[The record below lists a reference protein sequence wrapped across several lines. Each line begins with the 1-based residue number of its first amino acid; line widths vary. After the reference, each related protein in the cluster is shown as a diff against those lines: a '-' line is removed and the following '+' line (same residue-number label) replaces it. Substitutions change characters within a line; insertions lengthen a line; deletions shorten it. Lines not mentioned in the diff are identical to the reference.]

1 MHLILVGGFLGAGKT
16 TLLHHAAQRLTAQGH
31 TVGLITNDQAP
42 DLVDTAL
49 LTPAAAGIQE
59 VAGSCFC
66 CNFDGLMR
74 AVDALT
80 QAGATHI
87 IAEPVGS
94 CTDLSATILNPLKQ
108 LYPEIQLAPL
118 TVLVDPQRLHDTLM
132 HPGTQLDPDAVYIFR
147 LQMQEADHILLT
159 KSDACS
165 TAERDAA
172 MAWLAEELPGVPA
185 AAISA
190 VNTDA
195 SGALDTWLHT
205 VLAGGAAGARIVPV
219 DYDRY
224 AQGEAVL
231 GWLNATYGLRWIDGL
246 APHWEDFARR
256 FMTGL
261 HDQLREAAHE
271 VGHVKLLLQA
281 GPWQVAANLTA
292 LHEPY
297 AFHRNTPEAAPS
309 LQATLTLNAR
319 VQTSPATLTDI
330 AQRALATA
338 AHGCVAPTQRTL
350 HALQPGRPT
359 PTHRYAAVVA

>member
-16 TLLHHAAQRLTAQGH
+16 TLLHHAARRLTAQGH

-74 AVDALT
+74 AVDTLAR
-80 QAGATHI
+80 AGATHI

-118 TVLVDPQRLHDTLM
+118 TVLVDPQRLRDTLM
-132 HPGTQLDPDAVYIFR
+132 RPATQLDADAIYIFR
-147 LQMQEADHILLT
+147 LQLQEADRILLT
-159 KSDACS
+159 KSDTCS
-165 TAERDAA
+165 AADRDAA
-172 MAWLAEELPGVPA
+172 LAWLAEEFPGTPVS
-185 AAISA
+185 AISMKDMA
-190 VNTDA
+190 
-195 SGALDTWLHT
+195 ALDAWLGA
-205 VLAGGAAGARIVPV
+205 VLAGGTSGARIVPV

-224 AQGEAVL
+224 AHGEAVL
-231 GWLNATYGLRWIDGL
+231 GWLNATYTLRWIDGL
-246 APHWEDFARR
+246 APRWEDFARR
-256 FMTGL
+256 FMTEL
-261 HDQLREAAHE
+261 HNQLREAAHE

-292 LHEPY
+292 LHAPY
-297 AFHRNTPEAAPS
+297 AFHPNTPEAPPALS
-309 LQATLTLNAR
+309 ATLTVNAR
-319 VQTSPATLTDI
+319 VQTTPGTLTGI
-330 AQRALATA
+330 VQHALSKS
-338 AHGCVAPTQRTL
+338 AHGIVAPTQRTL

-359 PTHRYAAVVA
+359 PTHRYATVVA